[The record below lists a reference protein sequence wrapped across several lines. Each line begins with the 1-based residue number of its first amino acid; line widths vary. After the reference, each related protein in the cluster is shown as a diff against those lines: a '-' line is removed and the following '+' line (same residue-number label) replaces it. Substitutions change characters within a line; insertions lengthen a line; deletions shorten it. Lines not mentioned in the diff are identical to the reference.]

1 MPAAT
6 ARARPEKRQDA
17 PPTPVE
23 SELAPRLGTKRRGE
37 RAIELCDS
45 LIDIMSA
52 LFGISTRE
60 MRRNGPGR
68 PCLEVAR
75 IRQLAMYVAHITL
88 RLSMKE
94 VGIGFERD
102 RTTVLHACH
111 LIEDL
116 RDDVEFDH
124 MVAMAERI
132 AAAAFRNRLE
142 IAR

>member
-1 MPAAT
+1 
-6 ARARPEKRQDA
+6 
-17 PPTPVE
+17 
-23 SELAPRLGTKRRGE
+23 
-37 RAIELCDS
+37 
-45 LIDIMSA
+45 
-52 LFGISTRE
+52 
-60 MRRNGPGR
+60 
-68 PCLEVAR
+68 
-75 IRQLAMYVAHITL
+75 MYVAHITL

-94 VGIGFERD
+94 VGIGFGRD